1 MEESKDENEDE
12 VELTTRSSSYQVLN
26 WRGSLT
32 RPALLFVCIGDA
44 GEVKF
49 TTRSSSDQA
58 LRNNSFVND
67 FGLPGCAFW
76 AQIGPKIPPGR
87 GPRGSWE
94 GSRGDL

>member
-49 TTRSSSDQA
+49 TTRSSSDQV
-58 LRNNSFVND
+58 LNWLWS
-67 FGLPGCAFW
+67 
-76 AQIGPKIPPGR
+76 
-87 GPRGSWE
+87 
-94 GSRGDL
+94 